1 MNSYCATMTN
11 TAEARAAEV
20 SGWDAEGQ
28 FFVEIANL
36 EETDETGET
45 IVSLR
50 HHVHTGSLL
59 FVKLLPG
66 ASDHQA
72 EKSHPTPHEAQAAQ
86 PPGFRGRSR
95 VRLISC
101 RQRPARKS
109 ATLWTAAA
117 SKKMCTQSAR
127 LEQAEGRREE
137 DI

>member
-1 MNSYCATMTN
+1 MNSDCVTMPN
-11 TAEARAAEV
+11 TAETRAAEV

-36 EETDETGET
+36 EETDESGET

-59 FVKLLPG
+59 FVRLLPG

-86 PPGFRGRSR
+86 PLDFRGRSR
-95 VRLISC
+95 VRLINC
-101 RQRPARKS
+101 RPRPARRAS
-109 ATLWTAAA
+109 DSFATN
-117 SKKMCTQSAR
+117 R
-127 LEQAEGRREE
+127 
-137 DI
+137 I